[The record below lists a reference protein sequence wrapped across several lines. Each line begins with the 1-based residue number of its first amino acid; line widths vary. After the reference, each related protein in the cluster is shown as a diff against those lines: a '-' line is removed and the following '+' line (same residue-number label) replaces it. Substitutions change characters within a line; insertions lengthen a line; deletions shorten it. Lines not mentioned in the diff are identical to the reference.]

1 MPNIKKI
8 IFFIPNIEQGGI
20 EKNFLVLTKYFT
32 NKNYEVEVFYSKL
45 SQNILSQIDKRVNLK
60 KSKNY
65 FKIFNFIFSN
75 RVSNS
80 INCFFYFIFKL
91 KKEKNSIIISMQDH
105 PFAIML
111 GKIKKINCILRI
123 ANHPEA
129 SLKFFNNKIF
139 FFIKLFIKIF
149 FYKYANGIICNSRSS
164 FLFLKKK
171 IDNNIVNIYNSIIV
185 KKIIKNKKRKNFLLS
200 VGRLEKQKNFDGL
213 IDAFNI
219 VLQEFP
225 HFKLI
230 IIGSGT
236 EKNKLIKKLIKL
248 NILNKV
254 IFKNFIR
261 PDHYFSTSKI
271 FILNSF
277 FEGMPNVILE
287 SLSYKCPVISTN
299 CDSGPREIL
308 KNGKYGYLVP
318 VNKYQLLAKKI
329 KFALNNYQIIKKKT
343 DNAFLNLKEFSYEK
357 QCKKYEIFINSFF
370 NS

>member
-1 MPNIKKI
+1 MNNIKKI

-20 EKNFLVLTKYFT
+20 EKNFLLLTNYFS
-32 NKNYEVEVFYSKL
+32 NKNYKIEVLYSKI
-45 SQNILSQIDKRVNLK
+45 SKNIFSQINKTIILK

-65 FKIFNFIFSN
+65 IKILNFIFSN
-75 RVSNS
+75 RISNS
-80 INCFFYFIFKL
+80 INCFFYFIFNL
-91 KKEKNSIIISMQDH
+91 KKEKNCILFSMQDH

-149 FYKYANGIICNSRSS
+149 FYKYANGFICNSRSS

-171 IDNNIVNIYNSIIV
+171 INNNIINIYNPIIV
-185 KKIIKNKKRKNFLLS
+185 KKLIKNKKRKNFLLS

-219 VLQEFP
+219 VLQKFP

-236 EKNKLIKKLIKL
+236 EKDKLIKKLTKL

-254 IFKNFIR
+254 IFKFN
-261 PDHYFSTSKI
+261 
-271 FILNSF
+271 
-277 FEGMPNVILE
+277 
-287 SLSYKCPVISTN
+287 
-299 CDSGPREIL
+299 
-308 KNGKYGYLVP
+308 YL
-318 VNKYQLLAKKI
+318 
-329 KFALNNYQIIKKKT
+329 F
-343 DNAFLNLKEFSYEK
+343 
-357 QCKKYEIFINSFF
+357 
-370 NS
+370 